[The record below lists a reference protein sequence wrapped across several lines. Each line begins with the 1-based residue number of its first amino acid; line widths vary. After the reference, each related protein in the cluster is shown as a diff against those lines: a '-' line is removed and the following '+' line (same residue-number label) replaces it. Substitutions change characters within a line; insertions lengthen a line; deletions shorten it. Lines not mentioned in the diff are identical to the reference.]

1 MHIDKTKHWNEGEIK
16 HFCTGYSCLGLSL
29 FPKDNNN
36 NNNKQHYFSVN
47 SNSMDTTKT
56 SWLPPH
62 ASNLAIFHLR
72 KSVTSVFS
80 MKPKLWS
87 LSLIPVT
94 LRPYSFSTTKHFHG
108 SSSASIPISSSSPN
122 CGALNSSVSNTVGR
136 NSTLLRLSP
145 SCSTKFGPKQLHQT
159 SRTTGWRLL
168 KFKFEHWCNCAEWK
182 VLAYIHFVGG
192 IT

>member
-1 MHIDKTKHWNEGEIK
+1 
-16 HFCTGYSCLGLSL
+16 
-29 FPKDNNN
+29 
-36 NNNKQHYFSVN
+36 
-47 SNSMDTTKT
+47 MDTTKT

-62 ASNLAIFHLR
+62 ASNLAIFHFR
-72 KSVTSVFS
+72 EPVTSIFS
-80 MKPKLWS
+80 MKAKLRT

-94 LRPYSFSTTKHFHG
+94 LRRYSFSTTNHFPV
-108 SSSASIPISSSSPN
+108 SSSASIPFSSSSPN

-168 KFKFEHWCNCAEWK
+168 KFRVLMQQHWMESDRLLLFCRWNYLRVVFKCI
-182 VLAYIHFVGG
+182 LCRHYISKL
-192 IT
+192 I